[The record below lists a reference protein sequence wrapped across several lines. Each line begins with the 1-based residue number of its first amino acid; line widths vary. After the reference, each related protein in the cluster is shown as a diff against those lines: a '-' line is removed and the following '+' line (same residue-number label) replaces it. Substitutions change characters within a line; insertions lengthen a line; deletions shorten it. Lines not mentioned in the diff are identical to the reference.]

1 MRCKGCAAKV
11 SPNALQHILEELKL
25 LHPGSAVSALDGVPL
40 AQEDAAVLPAPP
52 AGTVA
57 VQTVDVLNSPVDDP
71 YTFGRIA
78 AVHALSDC
86 YAMGAQPATAL
97 AMVQVWM
104 IHPLPPATH
113 TSKLFLILFHVHVSR
128 SIKPEQLNLILVS
141 VEWCV
146 SMSHG

>member
-11 SPNALQHILEELKL
+11 SPNALQQILEELQL
-25 LHPGSAVSALDGVPL
+25 LHPESTVSALDGVPL
-40 AQEDAAVLPAPP
+40 AQDDAAVLPAPA
-52 AGTVA
+52 AGTVI

-97 AMVQVWM
+97 AMVQVWV
-104 IHPLPPATH
+104 ITIQPPPPASH
-113 TSKLFLILFHVHVSR
+113 NAMPCFNLCHVFLFELQI
-128 SIKPEQLNLILVS
+128 
-141 VEWCV
+141 WT
-146 SMSHG
+146 